1 MPLSM
6 PEMKYLLLGEWLGN
20 GFSMYNEAFDY
31 TAPLSAWTY
40 QTLDFLFGR
49 SRTAHWFIS
58 AFLVFF
64 QAMRF
69 NRSLLKN
76 KVFSESNYIPAFLY
90 VVFATSTFDFFAL
103 SPQLLS
109 LTWVVVSMGHLI
121 RKMDNEAGD
130 ELFLFPGFYL
140 GLAALFY
147 FPSVSFFIVF
157 LLALVLITRAQPRR
171 IFLFIFGYATVF
183 FLVLVLLYFFGSIK
197 DFWEVY
203 FVELYRDKT
212 FYFSYGVLGIWMA
225 FPALFFMIALVTSL
239 GRREG
244 SLHAKTQQ
252 FMILVLL
259 ASLSV
264 VLVSGTLSG
273 SDLLFFIPVFT
284 FFITN
289 YVLKIKKRFWR
300 FVVPNLLVITALLVP
315 YFGLKIPELTDGLV
329 VKQIYNEP
337 KLDQKRIMI
346 IGPLRSSYLQGKIAG
361 PFIDERISR
370 SRLEELDYYH
380 TAPLFLEI
388 FRKADPEII
397 IDEWHQMPKIRQR
410 FPEIEE
416 KNYPVLEP

>member
-1 MPLSM
+1 MPLSI
-6 PEMKYLLLGEWLGN
+6 PELKYLLLGEWLAN
-20 GFSMYNEAFDY
+20 GFSMYTETFDY

-40 QTLDFLFGR
+40 QFLDFVFGR
-49 SRTAHWFIS
+49 SRTAHWILS
-58 AFLVFF
+58 TLLVFF

-76 KVFSESNYIPAFLY
+76 KVFSESNYVPAFLY

-109 LTWVVVSMGHLI
+109 LTWVVISMDHLI

-140 GLAALFY
+140 GVAALFY
-147 FPSVSFFIVF
+147 FPAVSFFIVF
-157 LLALVLITRAQPRR
+157 LLALIIITRAQPRR

-183 FLVLVLLYFFGSIK
+183 LLIMILLYFTGALT

-203 FVELYRDKT
+203 FIEAYREKI
-212 FYFSYGVLGIWMA
+212 FYFGYGVLGIWLI
-225 FPALFFMIALVTSL
+225 FPALFFLIALITAI

-264 VLVSGTLSG
+264 VLLSGTLSG

-284 FFITN
+284 FFLSN
-289 YVLKIKKRFWR
+289 YILKIRKRFWR
-300 FVVPNLLVITALLVP
+300 FFIPNLLVVSALLVP
-315 YFGLKIPELTDGLV
+315 HFGLKIKQLTDGLV
-329 VKQIYNEP
+329 VAKGVVDPEFTN
-337 KLDQKRIMI
+337 KKIMI
-346 IGPLRSSYLQGKIAG
+346 IGPLQPLYLSGEIAG
-361 PFIDERISR
+361 PFIDERISQT
-370 SRLEELDYYH
+370 RLEELDYYH
-380 TAPLFLEI
+380 TAPLFLNI
-388 FRKADPEII
+388 FRKSNPDII
-397 IDEWHQMPKIRQR
+397 VDAWGQMQKIERR
-410 FPEIEE
+410 FPEIAD
-416 KNYPVLEP
+416 KQYKVSVP